1 MSKRLSW
8 YRLLLSTSIL
18 SIAMANCMPAQAVSE
33 TSKLDVTTEQ
43 LDIIPSDDVIPTV
56 QLPSIEDDLELAQAV
71 ETPTLASPPTSITD
85 IADNQED
92 PYFPADPSLHAS
104 DAALGQ
110 VTSVSQLSDVQPDD
124 WAFQAIQSLVERYGC
139 VAGYPNGTF
148 RPSRAM
154 SRREAAALV
163 NACLD
168 NLSNRFA
175 TKEDLDALKAL
186 QDEFAA
192 ELATLRGRVDGLE
205 ARVATVESQQFST
218 TTKLNGEA
226 IFAFSGVAGDNAT
239 TGADISGR
247 VSLNQR
253 TRLNFITSFTGKDRL
268 YTRLQTSNRPVNFS
282 DGAIPGIIDNT
293 GTLQT
298 RVAFDT
304 GNTNNSVILDRLDY
318 KFPIG
323 DKLDVTVFAN
333 AAFHHYYATTI
344 NPYFEGFGGGKGA
357 LSFFGERNPI
367 YRIGTVAIPGVAGV
381 GTSYTFNEEN
391 AFRLDLGY
399 LAGRANQATTTALAN
414 GENEGGL
421 FGGTYSALAQLSI
434 KPSEGSQVGLT
445 YIRNEAPDGLMRFGT
460 GTVFS
465 NNPFGGAN
473 NITGDSFGFEGTLK
487 VTDWLAVG
495 GWFGYTIAREDN
507 TNNKADIINAAVNF
521 AFPDLGIEGATG
533 GLIFGVPPT
542 VIDNDVAA
550 RENPDQTFHLEALYS
565 FPVNDFI
572 TITPG
577 VIYLINPEGN
587 SANSD
592 ILVGVIRTTFKF

>member
-1 MSKRLSW
+1 M
-8 YRLLLSTSIL
+8 IHC
-18 SIAMANCMPAQAVSE
+18 IPAQAAPNPSNR
-33 TSKLDVTTEQ
+33 DVTAQQ
-43 LDIIPSDDVIPTV
+43 LDIIPSDDAISPS
-56 QLPSIEDDLELAQAV
+56 QLPSTDSELEIAQAV
-71 ETPTLASPPTSITD
+71 ETPTLASPATSIED
-85 IADNQED
+85 IAGNQGD

-139 VAGYPNGTF
+139 VAGYPDGTF

-205 ARVATVESQQFST
+205 ARVATVEAQQFST

-226 IFAFSGVAGDNAT
+226 IFAFSGVAGDDAT
-239 TGADISGR
+239 NGDDISGR
-247 VSLNQR
+247 VSFNQR
-253 TRLNFITSFTGKDRL
+253 ARLNFITSFTGRDRL
-268 YTRLQTSNRPVNFS
+268 YTRLQASNRPVNF
-282 DGAIPGIIDNT
+282 DDPTQGGLPGITNT

-304 GNTNNSVILDRLDY
+304 GNTDNGVILDRLDY

-381 GTSYTFNEEN
+381 GTSYTFNKEN
-391 AFRLDLGY
+391 ELRLDLGY
-399 LAGRANQATTTALAN
+399 LAGRANQATADPALN
-414 GENEGGL
+414 NEGGL

-434 KPSEGSQVGLT
+434 KPSEGSQIGLT

-473 NITGDSFGFEGTLK
+473 NITGDSFGLEGSFKLA
-487 VTDWLAVG
+487 DWLAVG
-495 GWFGYTIAREDN
+495 GWFGYTSAREDN
-507 TNNKADIINAAVNF
+507 TNNKADIINAAINF

-542 VIDNDVAA
+542 VIDNDVAV

-577 VIYLINPEGN
+577 VIYLIDPEGN

>member
-1 MSKRLSW
+1 MSKHLSW
-8 YRLLLSTSIL
+8 CRVLLNTSIL
-18 SIAMANCMPAQAVSE
+18 GIAWLNCFPAQATPEKS
-33 TSKLDVTTEQ
+33 TFDVTSEQ
-43 LDIIPSDDVIPTV
+43 LDRVLISEDVLSTADPLVTDIN
-56 QLPSIEDDLELAQAV
+56 LELAQAI
-71 ETPTLASPPTSITD
+71 ETPASPQPVIVDSAEQQND
-85 IADNQED
+85 A
-92 PYFPADPSLHAS
+92 YLPADPSLHTPEDHS
-104 DAALGQ
+104 LGQ

-148 RPSRAM
+148 RPNRAM

-205 ARVATVESQQFST
+205 ARTATLEAQQFST

-226 IFAFSGVAGDNAT
+226 IFAFSGVAGDNPT

-268 YTRLQTSNRPVNFS
+268 YTRLQTSNRPVNF
-282 DGAIPGIIDNT
+282 DDPNVPGITDNT

-304 GNTNNSVILDRLDY
+304 GNTNNNVVLDRLDY

-323 DKLDVTVFAN
+323 ENLDVTVFAN

-344 NPYFEGFGGGKGA
+344 NPYFEGLGGGKGA

-381 GTSYTFNEEN
+381 GTTYTINKENEL
-391 AFRLDLGY
+391 RVDLGY
-399 LAGRANQATTTALAN
+399 LAGRANEATSTVLAN
-414 GENEGGL
+414 GEDEGGL
-421 FGGTYSALAQLSI
+421 IGGTYSALAQVSF
-434 KPSEGSQVGLT
+434 KPTANSQVGLT
-445 YIRNEAPDGLMRFGT
+445 YMRNEAPDGLMRFGT
-460 GTVFS
+460 GTAFS
-465 NNPFGGAN
+465 NNPFGGNALSGN
-473 NITGDSFGFEGTLK
+473 SFAFEGTYQLA
-487 VTDWLAVG
+487 DWLAVG
-495 GWFGYTIAREDN
+495 GWFGYTIASQAN
-507 TNNKADIINAAVNF
+507 SGNKADIINGAVNL

-542 VIDNDVAA
+542 VIDNDVAT

-577 VIYLINPEGN
+577 MIYLINPEGDSN
-587 SANSD
+587 NSD
-592 ILVGVIRTTFKF
+592 ILVGVIRTTFSF

>member
-1 MSKRLSW
+1 MSERFSW
-8 YRLLLSTSIL
+8 CRLLLGTSVFGIAIL
-18 SIAMANCMPAQAVSE
+18 NCVSAQGISQ
-33 TSKLDVTTEQ
+33 TSRIDISSQQ
-43 LDIIPSDDVIPTV
+43 LDLAITSDHALPTSASTGRV
-56 QLPSIEDDLELAQAV
+56 ADQDLNLELAQAV
-71 ETPTLASPPTSITD
+71 ENSTLEVPQPSVTD
-85 IADNQED
+85 IVGAEN
-92 PYFPADPSLHAS
+92 PTYFPADPSLHTS
-104 DAALGQ
+104 DDFQAQ

-139 VAGYPNGTF
+139 VAGYPDGTF
-148 RPSRAM
+148 KPGRAM

-205 ARVATVESQQFST
+205 ARVATVEAQQFST
-218 TTKLNGEA
+218 TTKLNGEV
-226 IFAFSGVAGDNAT
+226 IFAFGGLVGDNVN
-239 TGADISGR
+239 TGADIDANISF
-247 VSLNQR
+247 NQR

-268 YTRLQTSNRPVNFS
+268 YTRLQTSNRAPNFGNAS
-282 DGAIPGIIDNT
+282 
-293 GTLQT
+293 GTSQT
-298 RVAFDT
+298 RLAFDT
-304 GNTNNSVILDRLDY
+304 GNTDNNFILDRLDY

-323 DKLDVTVFAN
+323 KNLDVTIFAN

-344 NPYFEGFGGGKGA
+344 NPYFEGLGGGKGA

-367 YRIGTVAIPGVAGV
+367 YRIGTVGIPSVAGV
-381 GTSYTFNEEN
+381 GTSYTVNKENE
-391 AFRLDLGY
+391 FRIDLGY
-399 LAGRANQATTTALAN
+399 LAGRANQATATNLGTTTD
-414 GENEGGL
+414 GGL
-421 FGGTYSALAQLSI
+421 FGGTYSLLAQASI
-434 KPSEGSQVGLT
+434 KPTKNSQIGLT
-445 YIRNEAPDGLMRFGT
+445 YIRNDAPDGNIRFGT
-460 GTVFS
+460 GTAFS
-465 NNPFGGAN
+465 NVPFAGNPLSGN
-473 NITGDSFGFEGTLK
+473 SFGLEGTFQ

-495 GWFGYTIAREDN
+495 GWFGYTIAHESGTGR
-507 TNNKADIINAAVNF
+507 KADIINGAINF

-542 VIDNDVAA
+542 VINNDVVA
-550 RENPDQTFHLEALYS
+550 RENPDQTYHLEALYS
-565 FPVNDFI
+565 FPVNDYI

-587 SANSD
+587 TANSN

>member
-1 MSKRLSW
+1 MSKQLSW
-8 YRLLLSTSIL
+8 YRLLCSTSIL
-18 SIAMANCMPAQAVSE
+18 GIAMVSCIPAQAAPE
-33 TSKLDVTTEQ
+33 TSSVDLSSEQ
-43 LDIIPSDDVIPTV
+43 LDIVPSGEGVPTPGLSAT
-56 QLPSIEDDLELAQAV
+56 QADLELAQAV
-71 ETPTLASPPTSITD
+71 ETPMLATPPTSMSQ
-85 IADNQED
+85 IAGTQGDAD
-92 PYFPADPSLHAS
+92 FPADPSLHTPDAS
-104 DAALGQ
+104 LGQ

-139 VAGYPNGTF
+139 VAGYPDGTF

-205 ARVATVESQQFST
+205 ARVATVEAQQFST

-226 IFAFSGVAGDNAT
+226 IFAFSGVAGDNPT
-239 TGADISGR
+239 NGADISGR

-268 YTRLQTSNRPVNFS
+268 YTRLQSSNRPVNF
-282 DGAIPGIIDNT
+282 DDPGIPGIIDNT

-304 GNTNNSVILDRLDY
+304 GNFNNEVRLDRLDY
-318 KFPIG
+318 RFPIG
-323 DKLDVTVFAN
+323 DKLDVTIFAN

-367 YRIGTVAIPGVAGV
+367 YRIGTVGIPGVAGV
-381 GTSYTFNEEN
+381 GTSYMFNEEN
-391 AFRLDLGY
+391 DLRLDLGY
-399 LAGRANQATTTALAN
+399 LAGRANQATATILAN
-414 GENEGGL
+414 GEDEGGL
-421 FGGTYSALAQLSI
+421 IGGTYSALAQLSI
-434 KPSEGSQVGLT
+434 KPTENSQIGLT
-445 YIRNEAPDGLMRFGT
+445 YMRNEAPDGLMRFGT
-460 GTVFS
+460 GTAFS
-465 NNPFGGAN
+465 NNPFDGSALSGN
-473 NITGDSFGFEGTLK
+473 SFGFEGTVKLA
-487 VTDWLAVG
+487 DWLAVG
-495 GWFGYTIAREDN
+495 GWFGYTIADEDN
-507 TNNKADIINAAVNF
+507 TNNKANIINGAINF

-542 VIDNDVAA
+542 VIDNDIAL
-550 RENPDQTFHLEALYS
+550 REDPDQTFHLEALYS

>member
-1 MSKRLSW
+1 MV
-8 YRLLLSTSIL
+8 
-18 SIAMANCMPAQAVSE
+18 NCLPAQAASE
-33 TSKLDVTTEQ
+33 ASTLDVTTEQ
-43 LDIIPSDDVIPTV
+43 LDIVPNDDVVPIPE
-56 QLPSIEDDLELAQAV
+56 LPTIDGDLELAQAV
-71 ETPTLASPPTSITD
+71 ETPDLASPQTSIAD
-85 IADNQED
+85 IAGAQSD
-92 PYFPADPSLHAS
+92 PYFPADPSLHTS
-104 DAALGQ
+104 DASLGQ

-139 VAGYPNGTF
+139 VAGYPDGTF

-205 ARVATVESQQFST
+205 ARVATVEAQQFST

-226 IFAFSGVAGDNAT
+226 IFAFSGVAGDDAT
-239 TGADISGR
+239 NGDDISGR

-253 TRLNFITSFTGKDRL
+253 TRLNFITSFTGRDRL
-268 YTRLQTSNRPVNFS
+268 YTRLQTSNRPVNF
-282 DGAIPGIIDNT
+282 DDPTVGGLPGISNT

-298 RVAFDT
+298 RLSFDT
-304 GNTNNSVILDRLDY
+304 GNTDNGVILDRLDY
-318 KFPIG
+318 KFPVG
-323 DKLDVTVFAN
+323 DNLDVTVFAN

-381 GTSYTFNEEN
+381 GTTYTINKDN
-391 AFRLDLGY
+391 DLRVDLGY
-399 LAGRANQATTTALAN
+399 LAGRANQATATILPN
-414 GENEGGL
+414 GEDEGGL
-421 FGGTYSALAQLSI
+421 IEGTYSALAQVSF
-434 KPSEGSQVGLT
+434 KPTEGSQIGLT
-445 YIRNEAPDGLMRFGT
+445 YIRNEAPDGNIRFGT
-460 GTVFS
+460 GTVLS
-465 NNPFGGAN
+465 NIPFDG
-473 NITGDSFGFEGTLK
+473 TPLSSDSFGIEGSFQLA
-487 VTDWLAVG
+487 DWIAVG
-495 GWFGYTIAREDN
+495 GWFGYTLATEDG
-507 TNNKADIINAAVNF
+507 TGNKADIINGAINF
-521 AFPDLGIEGATG
+521 AFPDLGLEGATG
-533 GLIFGVPPT
+533 GVIFGVPPT
-542 VIDNDVAA
+542 VIDNDNIAA
-550 RENPDQTFHLEALYS
+550 GENPDQTFHLEALYS

>member
-1 MSKRLSW
+1 MSKQISW
-8 YRLLLSTSIL
+8 YRLLSSASIL
-18 SIAMANCMPAQAVSE
+18 GIAMASCIPAQAAPE
-33 TSKLDVTTEQ
+33 TSTLDVTSEQ
-43 LDIIPSDDVIPTV
+43 LDIVPDGEVVPTSDISEPEV
-56 QLPSIEDDLELAQAV
+56 DLELAQAV
-71 ETPTLASPPTSITD
+71 ETPTLAAPQTSISE
-85 IADNQED
+85 IAGTQGD
-92 PYFPADPSLHAS
+92 PYFPADPSLHSS
-104 DAALGQ
+104 DASLGQ

-139 VAGYPNGTF
+139 VAGYPDGTF

-205 ARVATVESQQFST
+205 ARVATVEAQQFST

-226 IFAFSGVAGDNAT
+226 IFAFGGLLGDVVGTNN
-239 TGADISGR
+239 GISSR

-268 YTRLQTSNRPVNFS
+268 YTRLQTSNRQVNFN
-282 DGAIPGIIDNT
+282 GAA

-298 RVAFDT
+298 RIAFDT
-304 GNTNNSVILDRLDY
+304 GNTNNGVILDRLDY

-323 DKLDVTVFAN
+323 DKLNVTIFAN

-381 GTSYTFNEEN
+381 GTTYTFNKEN
-391 AFRLDLGY
+391 DFRLDLGY
-399 LAGRANQATTTALAN
+399 LAGRANQATATILPN
-414 GENEGGL
+414 GEDEGGL
-421 FGGTYSALAQLSI
+421 IEGTYSALAQLSI
-434 KPSEGSQVGLT
+434 KPTENSQVGLT

-460 GTVFS
+460 GTAFS
-465 NNPFGGAN
+465 NNPFNGNALSGN
-473 NITGDSFGFEGTLK
+473 SFGFEGTVKLA
-487 VTDWLAVG
+487 DWLAVG
-495 GWFGYTIAREDN
+495 GWFGYTIANEDN
-507 TNNKADIINAAVNF
+507 TNNKANIINGAINL

-542 VIDNDVAA
+542 VIDNDVAV
-550 RENPDQTFHLEALYS
+550 REDPDQTFHLEALYS
-565 FPVNDFI
+565 FPVNDYI

-577 VIYLINPEGN
+577 VIYLINPEGS

>member
-1 MSKRLSW
+1 MLNCLPARASDATSTTDIRSEPLALTPKSAEGLPVSAPSK
-8 YRLLLSTSIL
+8 
-18 SIAMANCMPAQAVSE
+18 PA
-33 TSKLDVTTEQ
+33 TEM
-43 LDIIPSDDVIPTV
+43 
-56 QLPSIEDDLELAQAV
+56 ELAQAV
-71 ETPTLASPPTSITD
+71 ETPTLASPQPSISDLTD
-85 IADNQED
+85 QRD
-92 PYFPADPSLHAS
+92 PYFPADPSLHRS
-104 DAALGQ
+104 DESLGQ
-110 VTSVSQLSDVQPDD
+110 VTSVSQLSDIEPDD

-175 TKEDLDALKAL
+175 TKEDLDTLKAL

-226 IFAFSGVAGDNAT
+226 IFAFSGVAGDDAT
-239 TGADISGR
+239 NGDDISGR
-247 VSLNQR
+247 VSFNQR
-253 TRLNFITSFTGKDRL
+253 ARLNFITSFTGKDRL
-268 YTRLQTSNRPVNFS
+268 YTRLQASNRPVNF
-282 DGAIPGIIDNT
+282 DDPTVGGLPGISNT

-304 GNTNNSVILDRLDY
+304 GNTNNGVILDRLDY

-323 DKLDVTVFAN
+323 DNLDVTIFAN
-333 AAFHHYYATTI
+333 AAFHHYYATTV

-381 GTSYTFNEEN
+381 GTTYMLNKDNE
-391 AFRLDLGY
+391 FRIDLGY
-399 LAGRANQATTTALAN
+399 LAGRANQATATSLATSDD
-414 GENEGGL
+414 GGL
-421 FGGTYSALAQLSI
+421 FGGTYSLLAQASI
-434 KPSEGSQVGLT
+434 KPTENSQVGLT
-445 YIRNEAPDGLMRFGT
+445 YIRNDAPDGNIRFGT
-460 GTVFS
+460 GTVLS
-465 NNPFGGAN
+465 NIPFNGN
-473 NITGDSFGFEGTLK
+473 SLSGDSFGLESSFKL
-487 VTDWLAVG
+487 TDWLAVG
-495 GWFGYTIAREDN
+495 GWFGYTIAREDG
-507 TNNKADIINAAVNF
+507 TGNKADIINGAVNL

-533 GLIFGVPPT
+533 GLVFGVPPT
-542 VIDNDVAA
+542 VIDNDNLAA
-550 RENPDQTFHLEALYS
+550 GENPDQTFHLEALYS
-565 FPVNDFI
+565 FPVNDNI

-577 VIYLINPEGN
+577 VIYLINPEGDSN
-587 SANSD
+587 NSD